1 MRLEEDKV
9 FKDPIHQYIYVQ
21 DSIIWRLINT
31 KEFQKLRRVKQLGT
45 TYFTFHGAE
54 HSRFSHS
61 LGVYEITRK
70 IISDFEKNQT
80 WNWAKEERLIALIA
94 AILHDVGHGP
104 FSHSIEGVFNT
115 NHEEWSKKIIMGD
128 TEINKVLVEVD
139 NQLPNYIS
147 DVLDKKSIYPVIED
161 IISSQL
167 DADRMDY
174 LLRDAYYTGVNYGT
188 FDLERI
194 LRVLRIY
201 DNRLVVKESGMHSVE
216 DYLMSRY
223 QMYWQVYFHPVTRS
237 GEVLLRKIFSRAKE
251 LFHNDYKF
259 NYLFSSVENLFRGE
273 LGIEDY
279 FWLDDSFIFTLFNL
293 WTKEKDIILADL
305 TSRFI
310 NRRLFHYV
318 DYEPIEQEKLEKIKE
333 LFRVNNINPEYYLEI
348 DSPSDL
354 PYDIYP
360 LNDESNKAPIF
371 LLKPN
376 GSIVEISKESEIIAS
391 MTGRKKA
398 KHRLYYPLDLLREN
412 QIEGQFNQIFIYF
425 KKV

>member
-21 DSIIWRLINT
+21 DHLIWELINT
-31 KEFQKLRRVKQLGT
+31 KEFQKLRRIKQLGT

-54 HSRFSHS
+54 HSRFPHS

-70 IISDFEKNQT
+70 IISDFEKNQAL
-80 WNWAKEERLIALIA
+80 NWSKEERLIALIA

-115 NHEEWSKKIIMGD
+115 NHEEWSKKIIVGES
-128 TEINKVLVEVD
+128 EINKILVEFD
-139 NQLPNYIS
+139 NQLPNHIKA
-147 DVLDKKSIYPVIED
+147 VLNKKSKHSVIED

-194 LRVLRIY
+194 LRVLRPY
-201 DNRLVVKESGMHSVE
+201 NGRLVVKESGMHSVE

-237 GEVLLRKIFSRAKE
+237 GEILLRKIFSRAKE
-251 LFHNDYKF
+251 LYHNDYKF
-259 NYLFSSVENLFRGE
+259 NYLFKPIEKLFRGKLE
-273 LGIEDY
+273 LEDY
-279 FWLDDSFIFTLFNL
+279 FWLDDPFIFTLFNL

-310 NRRLFHYV
+310 NRRLFYYI
-318 DYEPIEQEKLEKIKE
+318 DYEPIEQGKLDNIKE
-333 LFRVNNINPEYYLEI
+333 FFRINNINPEYYLEI

-371 LLKPN
+371 LLKPS
-376 GSIVEISKESEIIAS
+376 GSMVEISMESEIIAS

-398 KHRLYYPLDLLREN
+398 KCRLYYPHDLLREY
-412 QIEGQFNQIFIYF
+412 QLEHKFNQFLN
-425 KKV
+425 K

>member
-21 DSIIWRLINT
+21 DGIIWELINT
-31 KEFQKLRRVKQLGT
+31 KEFQKLRRIKQLGT

-70 IISDFEKNQT
+70 IISDFEKNQALK
-80 WNWAKEERLIALIA
+80 WSKDEQLIALIA

-104 FSHSIEGVFNT
+104 FSHSIEGVFKT
-115 NHEEWSKKIIMGD
+115 NHEEWSKKIIIGD
-128 TEINKVLVEVD
+128 TEINKALVEID
-139 NQLPNYIS
+139 SRLPQYIN
-147 DVLDKKSIYPVIED
+147 DVLDKRSKYPVIEN

-194 LRVLRIY
+194 LRVLRPH
-201 DNRLVVKESGMHSVE
+201 DGRLVVKESGMHSVE

-237 GEVLLRKIFSRAKE
+237 GEILLRKIFSRAKE
-251 LFHNDYKF
+251 LYHNDYKF
-259 NYLFSSVENLFRGE
+259 NHLFKPIEKLFKGQLE
-273 LGIEDY
+273 LEDY
-279 FWLDDSFIFTLFNL
+279 FWLDDPFIFTLFNL
-293 WTKEKDIILADL
+293 WTTEKDLILADL

-318 DYEPIEQEKLEKIKE
+318 DYEPTEQAE
-333 LFRVNNINPEYYLEI
+333 LDEITEFFNNNNIDPKYYLEI

-360 LNDESNKAPIF
+360 LNDESINTLIF

-376 GSIVEISKESEIIAS
+376 GRVVEISLESEIIAS
-391 MTGRKKA
+391 MTGRKRA
-398 KHRLYYPLDLLREN
+398 KRRLYYPLDLVREY
-412 QIEGQFNQIFIYF
+412 QLEHKFNQLLN
-425 KKV
+425 KRLTG